1 MAVSELQKSE
11 VKRLLSEGRKI
22 EAIKYLK
29 STFNLDLKQAKELA
43 DHIEDEMAPNEFT
56 RPVTAATTPKAKGNV
71 GRRVGL
77 VFFIIGLGFLAIG
90 VINFVQDS
98 KQMGG
103 SVLVIGRVQSNP
115 SQPTIEYEFEGQ
127 VYYYYSSVS
136 SNPPSYYI
144 GEEVEVFV
152 DPSYPEN
159 VIINTVT
166 DRWFLII
173 FMGGMGLFF
182 SFFGFIAMKL
192 FK

>member
-1 MAVSELQKSE
+1 MAVSELQKNE

-29 STFNLDLKQAKELA
+29 SSFDLDLKQSKELA
-43 DHIEDEMAPNEFT
+43 DHIEDEMEPGEFK
-56 RPVTAATTPKAKGNV
+56 RPSMTSSIPKVRSKV
-71 GRRVGL
+71 GGRVGL

-90 VINFVQDS
+90 IINFVQDS
-98 KQMGG
+98 KQIDE

-136 SNPPSYYI
+136 SDPPSYYV

-152 DPSYPEN
+152 NPSYPEN
-159 VIINTVT
+159 AIINTVT

-173 FMGGMGLFF
+173 FMGGMGAFF